1 MFNALAAEWVLFES
15 DCIPKDAP
23 EIQRI
28 EMRRAFY
35 AGMESFLA
43 LQCKTANQSEDAC
56 VELMRAWN
64 DELKAFT
71 LQVKAGLA

>member
-1 MFNALAAEWVLFES
+1 MLNTLDAEWRSFES
-15 DCIPKDAP
+15 GCIPKEAP

-56 VELMRAWN
+56 VELMRTWN